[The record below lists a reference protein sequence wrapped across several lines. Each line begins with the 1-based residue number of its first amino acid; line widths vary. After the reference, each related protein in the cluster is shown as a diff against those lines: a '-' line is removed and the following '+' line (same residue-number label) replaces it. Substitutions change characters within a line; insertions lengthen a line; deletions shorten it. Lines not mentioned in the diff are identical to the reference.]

1 MGNDLLLLFAAS
13 DFYLLR
19 FITAGILEVTDK
31 GYELKVKRSK
41 LSRIDRMMLDDFK
54 KIEKAL
60 NSLGETAWNLLYNKY
75 RNALKGI
82 KKNKKLT
89 SNYAAAIVGLGLLD
103 TYLRIT
109 KNKSRVKIHRNR
121 LRKIVELMEEH
132 AKIEGTEKFSIFHE
146 TIQNSFRFADAITKQ
161 LGIKI
166 D

>member
-1 MGNDLLLLFAAS
+1 VGNDLLLLFGAS
-13 DFYLLR
+13 DFYLLH
-19 FITAGILEVTDK
+19 FITAEILEVTDK
-31 GYELKVKRSK
+31 GYELKIKKSELSK
-41 LSRIDRMMLDDFK
+41 IDRMMLDDFK
-54 KIEKAL
+54 KMEKAL

-82 KKNKKLT
+82 EKNKKLT

-109 KNKSRVKIHRNR
+109 KNKSRVKIHKNR
-121 LRKIVELMEEH
+121 IQKILDLMKKH